1 MTGFPQAVRE
11 LVAGRSG
18 GLCEIRHPASC
29 TGRVEQLHHR
39 TPRGMGGSR
48 HPAITDAANCLGVCA
63 ECHAFVESSREV
75 AMWHGWL
82 VSRCDVSATRP
93 VLYRSRW
100 VLLDAAGNVTE
111 VADPQE
117 VTG

>member
-1 MTGFPQAVRE
+1 MTGFP
-11 LVAGRSG
+11 
-18 GLCEIRHPASC
+18 
-29 TGRVEQLHHR
+29 
-39 TPRGMGGSR
+39 
-48 HPAITDAANCLGVCA
+48 
-63 ECHAFVESSREV
+63 HAFVESSREV

>member
-1 MTGFPQAVRE
+1 
-11 LVAGRSG
+11 
-18 GLCEIRHPASC
+18 
-29 TGRVEQLHHR
+29 
-39 TPRGMGGSR
+39 
-48 HPAITDAANCLGVCA
+48 
-63 ECHAFVESSREV
+63 
-75 AMWHGWL
+75 MWHGWL